1 MELLWEKLEFGNMRQ
16 TLIIRRLDD
25 DCHKFSNIWY
35 LEKSSTH
42 PQLWQMLADYKKL
55 KEEKD
60 RMSDKYLASLIQ
72 IKMQYIIDELV
83 APLIERQKE
92 YYEKNYNTV
101 LSYKRDLRRQE
112 LYKLAQK
119 LWVKK
124 ELHEIVLDF

>member
-1 MELLWEKLEFGNMRQ
+1 
-16 TLIIRRLDD
+16 
-25 DCHKFSNIWY
+25 
-35 LEKSSTH
+35 
-42 PQLWQMLADYKKL
+42 
-55 KEEKD
+55 
-60 RMSDKYLASLIQ
+60 
-72 IKMQYIIDELV
+72 MQYIIDELV